1 MVGVWA
7 AVAVT
12 VVQHGMV
19 AEEAAGER
27 ITAEAEV
34 GTIYPMMT
42 ANEKM
47 TQLRTVVLP
56 HGAETSQ
63 VETAQPP
70 TWRQQNHPVVWR
82 AAQRQD
88 VAATLK

>member
-12 VVQHGMV
+12 GAQHGTV
-19 AEEAAGER
+19 VEEAAGER

-34 GTIYPMMT
+34 GTMHPMIT
-42 ANEKM
+42 AN
-47 TQLRTVVLP
+47 P

-63 VETAQPP
+63 VETVQPP
-70 TWRQQNHPVVWR
+70 TWRQQSHPVVWR